1 MTLAED
7 SIKSIKAAQGVH
19 VKGGELIR
27 TRKQPVACEQ
37 VTGMEG
43 WKSKDK

>member
-7 SIKSIKAAQGVH
+7 GIKPIKAAQGVR

-27 TRKQPVACEQ
+27 TREQPVACEQ
-37 VTGMEG
+37 VTGLEG